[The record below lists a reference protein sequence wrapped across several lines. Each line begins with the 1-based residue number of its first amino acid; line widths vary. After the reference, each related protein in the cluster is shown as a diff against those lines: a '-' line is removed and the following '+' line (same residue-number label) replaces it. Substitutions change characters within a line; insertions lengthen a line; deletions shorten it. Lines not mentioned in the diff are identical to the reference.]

1 MKKKYAQ
8 KYAQIQK
15 QIRFLPLLLIALLV
29 LSGVFGTWYVKADDA
44 NDPEWRLEAELLSDA
59 GAVIGNEEAYAGK
72 VIIRLRIFLS
82 DERDKKENDLD
93 KGGAE
98 ADGNIEETER
108 SKETEEP
115 GRFRKSKRDRRFR
128 KSKRAGIFRN
138 SQGNRGCR
146 RSGWHR
152 KSISIQ
158 GRVAFVGG
166 LCTRRKAF
174 ETDTEFIGIT
184 IGIGVEAS
192 SSGIRGRRKSG

>member
-115 GRFRKSKRDRRFR
+115 EDSESRK
-128 KSKRAGIFRN
+128 
-138 SQGNRGCR
+138 
-146 RSGWHR
+146 
-152 KSISIQ
+152 
-158 GRVAFVGG
+158 
-166 LCTRRKAF
+166 
-174 ETDTEFIGIT
+174 ETDGSESPK
-184 IGIGVEAS
+184 EPEYS
-192 SSGIRGRRKSG
+192 